1 MSHDTAITLMTVNF
15 PALSDA
21 NYSEWVIRMEAELV
35 RKDLWDVIELPAPM
49 KDLKMEKEIAAWHES
64 QLAARDDVSEPMSAW
79 IGRVKEMVFRLE
91 DIGVK
96 VDDEDRILALTNGL
110 DDSYEAFV
118 ISLDATPTAQL
129 TLEYVVNRLLNE
141 EMRRGNTQAADRN
154 RNGQTALHMGMKSS
168 GHIKAFCREEPM
180 RRSDDEERGRAN
192 FAVSELVDLGSV
204 EIGRVL

>member
-1 MSHDTAITLMTVNF
+1 ITLTTVNF

-49 KDLKMEKEIAAWHES
+49 KDLKTEKEIAAWHEMHVA
-64 QLAARDDVSEPMSAW
+64 QGLATRLRLRRQFLRLVKDVSEPMSAW
-79 IGRVKEMVFRLE
+79 IGRVKEMAFRLE
-91 DIGVK
+91 DVGVK

-141 EMRRGNTQAADRN
+141 EMRR
-154 RNGQTALHMGMKSS
+154 
-168 GHIKAFCREEPM
+168 
-180 RRSDDEERGRAN
+180 
-192 FAVSELVDLGSV
+192 
-204 EIGRVL
+204 